1 MIKKYCLNFLFLIS
15 VLFVS
20 CNMQN
25 VSDSGAS
32 LKVALPGKSEKAA
45 VKYTADDIKQYEVVI
60 TNEYGKSFV
69 KTGVPGET
77 VSFEHVLTGKYDID
91 VFALDESGYTGARGS
106 VSASVKENET
116 CNVAI
121 TASLLYRSDFFI
133 SGADGVWLSNHSD
146 YFINSTFKNYR
157 NDVDFSVTTENS
169 TSEAPAIELIPVTS
183 VRLTN
188 GNIPYIYVNAL
199 DTKNSPIFG
208 SEQVTS
214 SVSFEAKSSV
224 PSTVNFYFQ
233 DIDHE
238 PIGVVLQAELETD
251 FKEFKMYMP
260 AKNFYTDDQS
270 YSWNGTLRA
279 VVTSGNGT
287 VTIKNVAID
296 TNAQRG
302 ENTPTPIYTCYP
314 PDTKGVK
321 LSSDYSN
328 NSHIFEFTDTNTYGG
343 LAWSQAKPNE
353 TADPS
358 ENVTYS
364 IYLTSTE
371 ENVNITFYRY
381 TLGGGI
387 QQISKEQQIVQTDV
401 PAQIT
406 ITVPQVETVTERE
419 VCAIL
424 FKVDKPTTI
433 TIERYIL

>member
-91 VFALDESGYTGARGS
+91 VFALDVSGYTGARGS

-169 TSEAPAIELIPVTS
+169 TSEAEAPAIELIPVTS

-199 DTKNSPIFG
+199 DTKNSPIIG
-208 SEQVTS
+208 IEQVT

-238 PIGVVLQAELETD
+238 PIGVVLQAELTN
-251 FKEFKMYMP
+251 EFKKYEMFIPPRMSLG
-260 AKNFYTDDQS
+260 QS
-270 YSWNGTLRA
+270 FWSGTLRA
-279 VVTSGNGT
+279 GVTSGNGT
-287 VTIKNVAID
+287 VTIKNPFV
-296 TNAQRG
+296 TNNASG
-302 ENTPTPIYTCYP
+302 NTAAYTCYP

-321 LSSDYSN
+321 TYLTKDYY
-328 NSHIFEFTDTNTYGG
+328 HTFEFTDTSAYGG
-343 LAWSQAKPNE
+343 LVGHVFYNSTNQEVNNSYE
-353 TADPS
+353 L
-358 ENVTYS
+358 NVKS
-364 IYLTSTE
+364 SE
-371 ENVNITFYRY
+371 ENVIITFYLY

-387 QQISKEQQIVQTDV
+387 QELGSGQIVEGDNSEYCTFIFEPDPL
-401 PAQIT
+401 PA
-406 ITVPQVETVTERE
+406 VTASDYEFTA
-419 VCAIL
+419 VL
-424 FKVDKPTTI
+424 FKVNKPTII
-433 TIERYIL
+433 TIQ

>member
-91 VFALDESGYTGARGS
+91 VFALDVSGYTGARGS

-169 TSEAPAIELIPVTS
+169 TSEAEAPAIELIPVTS

-214 SVSFEAKSSV
+214 VSFEAKSSV

-238 PIGVVLQAELETD
+238 PIGVVLQAELTN
-251 FKEFKMYMP
+251 EFKKYEMLIPPRM
-260 AKNFYTDDQS
+260 S
-270 YSWNGTLRA
+270 LERSLWSGTLRA
-279 VVTSGNGT
+279 GVTSGNGT
-287 VTIKNVAID
+287 VTIKNPFV
-296 TNAQRG
+296 TNNASG
-302 ENTPTPIYTCYP
+302 NTAAYTCYP

-321 LSSDYSN
+321 TYLTKDYY
-328 NSHIFEFTDTNTYGG
+328 HTFEFTDTSAYGG
-343 LAWSQAKPNE
+343 LVGHVFYNSTNQEVNNNYE
-353 TADPS
+353 L
-358 ENVTYS
+358 NVKS
-364 IYLTSTE
+364 SE
-371 ENVNITFYRY
+371 ENVIITFYLY

-387 QQISKEQQIVQTDV
+387 QELDSGQIVEGDNSEYCTFIFEPDPL
-401 PAQIT
+401 PA
-406 ITVPQVETVTERE
+406 VTASDYEFTA
-419 VCAIL
+419 VL
-424 FKVDKPTTI
+424 FKVNKPTII
-433 TIERYIL
+433 TIQ

>member
-1 MIKKYCLNFLFLIS
+1 MIKKSLFS
-15 VLFVS
+15 VLFAFSILFAS
-20 CNMQN
+20 CNMQD
-25 VSDSGAS
+25 VSDTGSS

-91 VFALDESGYTGARGS
+91 VFALDVSGYTGARGS

-157 NDVDFSVTTENS
+157 NDVDFSVTTENP
-169 TSEAPAIELIPVTS
+169 TSEAEAPAIALIPVTS

-214 SVSFEAKSSV
+214 VSFEAKSSV

-238 PIGVVLQAELETD
+238 PIGVVLQAELTN
-251 FKEFKMYMP
+251 EFKKYEMFIP
-260 AKNFYTDDQS
+260 ARMS
-270 YSWNGTLRA
+270 LERSLWSGTLRA
-279 VVTSGNGT
+279 GVTSGNGT
-287 VTIKNVAID
+287 VTIKNPFV
-296 TNAQRG
+296 TNNASG
-302 ENTPTPIYTCYP
+302 NTAAYTCYP

-321 LSSDYSN
+321 TYLTEDRGSYY
-328 NSHIFEFTDTNTYGG
+328 HTFEFTDTSAYGG
-343 LAWSQAKPNE
+343 LVGHVFYNITNQEVNNSYVL
-353 TADPS
+353 
-358 ENVTYS
+358 NVKS
-364 IYLTSTE
+364 SE
-371 ENVNITFYRY
+371 ENVIITFYLY

-387 QQISKEQQIVQTDV
+387 QELGSRQIVEGDNSEFSTFTFEPDPI
-401 PAQIT
+401 PA
-406 ITVPQVETVTERE
+406 VTASDYEFTA
-419 VCAIL
+419 VL
-424 FKVDKPTTI
+424 FKVNKPTII
-433 TIERYIL
+433 TID

>member
-1 MIKKYCLNFLFLIS
+1 MIKKSLFS
-15 VLFVS
+15 VLFAFSILFAS
-20 CNMQN
+20 CNMQD
-25 VSDSGAS
+25 VSDTGSS

-91 VFALDESGYTGARGS
+91 VFALDVSGYTGARGS

-169 TSEAPAIELIPVTS
+169 TSEAEAPAIELIPVTS

-214 SVSFEAKSSV
+214 VSFEAKSSV

-238 PIGVVLQAELETD
+238 PIGVVLQAELTN
-251 FKEFKMYMP
+251 EFKKYEMFIP
-260 AKNFYTDDQS
+260 ARMS
-270 YSWNGTLRA
+270 LERSLWSGTLRA
-279 VVTSGNGT
+279 GVTSGNGT
-287 VTIKNVAID
+287 VTIKNPFV
-296 TNAQRG
+296 TNKASG
-302 ENTPTPIYTCYP
+302 NTAAYTCYP

-321 LSSDYSN
+321 TYLTEDRGSYY
-328 NSHIFEFTDTNTYGG
+328 HTFEFTDTSAYGG
-343 LAWSQAKPNE
+343 LVGHVFYNSTNQEVNN
-353 TADPS
+353 S
-358 ENVTYS
+358 YVLNVKS
-364 IYLTSTE
+364 SE
-371 ENVNITFYRY
+371 ENVIITFYLY

-387 QQISKEQQIVQTDV
+387 QELGSGQIVEGDNSEYCTFTFTPGPL
-401 PAQIT
+401 PA
-406 ITVPQVETVTERE
+406 VTASDYEFTA
-419 VCAIL
+419 VL
-424 FKVDKPTTI
+424 FKVNKPTII
-433 TIERYIL
+433 TID

>member
-1 MIKKYCLNFLFLIS
+1 MIKKSLFS
-15 VLFVS
+15 VLFAFSILFAS
-20 CNMQN
+20 CNMQD
-25 VSDSGAS
+25 VSDTGSS

-60 TNEYGKSFV
+60 TNEYNKSFV
-69 KTGVPGET
+69 KTGRPGET
-77 VSFEHVLTGKYDID
+77 ISFDHVLTGNYDID

-169 TSEAPAIELIPVTS
+169 TSEAEAPAIELIPVTS

-199 DTKNSPIFG
+199 DTKNSPIIG
-208 SEQVTS
+208 SKQVT
-214 SVSFEAKSSV
+214 VSFEAKSSV

-238 PIGVVLQAELETD
+238 PIGVVLQAELTN
-251 FKEFKMYMP
+251 EFKKYEMLIPPRMSLG
-260 AKNFYTDDQS
+260 QS
-270 YSWNGTLRA
+270 SWSGTLRA
-279 VVTSGNGT
+279 GVTSGNGT
-287 VTIKNVAID
+287 VTIKNPFVV
-296 TNAQRG
+296 TNDASG
-302 ENTPTPIYTCYP
+302 NPAAYTCYP

-321 LSSDYSN
+321 TYLTEDRGSYY
-328 NSHIFEFTDTNTYGG
+328 HTFEFTDTSAYGG
-343 LAWSQAKPNE
+343 LVGHVFSNSTNQEVNN
-353 TADPS
+353 S
-358 ENVTYS
+358 YVLNVKS
-364 IYLTSTE
+364 SE
-371 ENVNITFYRY
+371 ENVIITFYLY

-387 QQISKEQQIVQTDV
+387 QELGSGQIVEGDNSEFCTFPFEPDPL
-401 PAQIT
+401 PA
-406 ITVPQVETVTERE
+406 VTASDYEFTA
-419 VCAIL
+419 VL
-424 FKVDKPTTI
+424 FKVNKPTII
-433 TIERYIL
+433 TID

>member
-1 MIKKYCLNFLFLIS
+1 MIKKSLFS
-15 VLFVS
+15 VLFAFSILFAS
-20 CNMQN
+20 CNMQD
-25 VSDSGAS
+25 VSDTGTS
-32 LKVALPGKSEKAA
+32 LKIALPRNAEKVAT
-45 VKYTADDIKQYEVVI
+45 KYEASDIVQYEVVI

-91 VFALDESGYTGARGS
+91 VFALDVSGYTGARGS

-169 TSEAPAIELIPVTS
+169 TSVAFAKELIPVTS

-208 SEQVTS
+208 YEQVT

-238 PIGVVLQAELETD
+238 PIGVVLQAELTN
-251 FKEFKMYMP
+251 EFKKYEMFIP
-260 AKNFYTDDQS
+260 ARMISGQS
-270 YSWNGTLRA
+270 SWSGTLRA
-279 VVTSGNGT
+279 GVTSGNGT
-287 VTIKNVAID
+287 VTIKNPFV
-296 TNAQRG
+296 TNYASG
-302 ENTPTPIYTCYP
+302 NTAAYTCYP

-321 LSSDYSN
+321 TYLTEDSGSYY
-328 NSHIFEFTDTNTYGG
+328 HTFEFTDTSAYGG
-343 LAWSQAKPNE
+343 LVGHVFYNSTDQDVNNNYE
-353 TADPS
+353 L
-358 ENVTYS
+358 NVKS
-364 IYLTSTE
+364 SE
-371 ENVNITFYRY
+371 ENVIITFYLY

-387 QQISKEQQIVQTDV
+387 QELGFGKIVVDDNSEYCTFKFEPDPL
-401 PAQIT
+401 PA
-406 ITVPQVETVTERE
+406 VTASDYEFTA
-419 VCAIL
+419 VL
-424 FKVDKPTTI
+424 FKVNKPTII
-433 TIERYIL
+433 TIN

>member
-91 VFALDESGYTGARGS
+91 VFALDVSGYTGARGS

-169 TSEAPAIELIPVTS
+169 TSEAEAPAIELIPVTS

-199 DTKNSPIFG
+199 DTKNSPIIG
-208 SEQVTS
+208 IEQVT

-238 PIGVVLQAELETD
+238 PIGVVLQAELTN
-251 FKEFKMYMP
+251 EFKKYEMLIP
-260 AKNFYTDDQS
+260 PRTS
-270 YSWNGTLRA
+270 LERSLWSGTLRA
-279 VVTSGNGT
+279 GVTSGNGT
-287 VTIKNVAID
+287 VTIKNPFV
-296 TNAQRG
+296 TNNASG
-302 ENTPTPIYTCYP
+302 NTAAYTCYP

-321 LSSDYSN
+321 TYLTEGSYY
-328 NSHIFEFTDTNTYGG
+328 HTFEFTDTSAYGG
-343 LAWSQAKPNE
+343 LVGHVFYNSTNQEVNNNYE
-353 TADPS
+353 L
-358 ENVTYS
+358 NVKS
-364 IYLTSTE
+364 SE
-371 ENVNITFYRY
+371 ENVIITFYLY

-387 QQISKEQQIVQTDV
+387 QELGSGQIVEGDEFCTFTFEPDPP
-401 PAQIT
+401 PA
-406 ITVPQVETVTERE
+406 VTASDYEFTA
-419 VCAIL
+419 VL
-424 FKVDKPTTI
+424 FKVNKPTII
-433 TIERYIL
+433 TIQ

>member
-91 VFALDESGYTGARGS
+91 VFALDVSGYTGARGS

-169 TSEAPAIELIPVTS
+169 TSEAEAPAIELIPVTS

-199 DTKNSPIFG
+199 DTKNSPISG
-208 SEQVTS
+208 YDRVT

-238 PIGVVLQAELETD
+238 PIGVVLQAELTN
-251 FKEFKMYMP
+251 EFKKYEMLIP
-260 AKNFYTDDQS
+260 PRTS
-270 YSWNGTLRA
+270 LERSLWSGTLRA
-279 VVTSGNGT
+279 GVTSGNGT
-287 VTIKNVAID
+287 VTIKNPFV
-296 TNAQRG
+296 TNNASG
-302 ENTPTPIYTCYP
+302 NTAAYTCYP

-321 LSSDYSN
+321 TYLTKDYY
-328 NSHIFEFTDTNTYGG
+328 HTFEFTDTSAYGG
-343 LAWSQAKPNE
+343 LVGHVFYNSTNQEVNNNYE
-353 TADPS
+353 L
-358 ENVTYS
+358 NVKS
-364 IYLTSTE
+364 SE
-371 ENVNITFYRY
+371 ENVIITFYLY

-387 QQISKEQQIVQTDV
+387 QELGSGQIVEGDNSEYCTFIFEPDPL
-401 PAQIT
+401 PA
-406 ITVPQVETVTERE
+406 VTASDYEFTA
-419 VCAIL
+419 VL
-424 FKVDKPTTI
+424 FKVNKPTII
-433 TIERYIL
+433 TIQ

>member
-1 MIKKYCLNFLFLIS
+1 MIKKSLFS
-15 VLFVS
+15 VLFAFSILFAS
-20 CNMQN
+20 CNMQD
-25 VSDSGAS
+25 VSDTGSS

-91 VFALDESGYTGARGS
+91 VFALDVSGYTGARGS

-157 NDVDFSVTTENS
+157 NDVDFSVTTENP
-169 TSEAPAIELIPVTS
+169 TSEAEAPAIELIPVTS

-214 SVSFEAKSSV
+214 VSFEAKSSV

-238 PIGVVLQAELETD
+238 PIGVVLQAELTN
-251 FKEFKMYMP
+251 EFKKYEMFIP
-260 AKNFYTDDQS
+260 ARMS
-270 YSWNGTLRA
+270 LERSLWSGTLRA
-279 VVTSGNGT
+279 GVTSGNGT
-287 VTIKNVAID
+287 VTIKNPFV
-296 TNAQRG
+296 TNKASG
-302 ENTPTPIYTCYP
+302 NTAAYTCYP

-321 LSSDYSN
+321 TYLTEDRGSYY
-328 NSHIFEFTDTNTYGG
+328 HTFEFTDTSAYGG
-343 LAWSQAKPNE
+343 LVGHVFYNSTYQDVNNNYE
-353 TADPS
+353 L
-358 ENVTYS
+358 NVKS
-364 IYLTSTE
+364 SE
-371 ENVNITFYRY
+371 ENVIITFYLY

-387 QQISKEQQIVQTDV
+387 QELGSGQIVEGDNSEYCTFPFTPDPL
-401 PAQIT
+401 PA
-406 ITVPQVETVTERE
+406 VTASDYEFTA
-419 VCAIL
+419 VL
-424 FKVDKPTTI
+424 FKVNKPTII
-433 TIERYIL
+433 TIN

>member
-1 MIKKYCLNFLFLIS
+1 MIKKSLFS
-15 VLFVS
+15 VLFAFSILFAS
-20 CNMQN
+20 CNMQD
-25 VSDSGAS
+25 VSDTGSS

-91 VFALDESGYTGARGS
+91 VFALDVSGYTGARGS

-157 NDVDFSVTTENS
+157 NDVDFSVTTENP
-169 TSEAPAIELIPVTS
+169 TSEAEAPAIALIPVTS

-199 DTKNSPIFG
+199 DTKNSRIFG
-208 SEQVTS
+208 SEQVT

-238 PIGVVLQAELETD
+238 PIGVVLQAELTN
-251 FKEFKMYMP
+251 EFKKYEMLIPTRMSLR
-260 AKNFYTDDQS
+260 QS
-270 YSWNGTLRA
+270 SWSGTLRA
-279 VVTSGNGT
+279 GVTSGNGT
-287 VTIKNVAID
+287 VTIKNPFV
-296 TNAQRG
+296 TNNASG
-302 ENTPTPIYTCYP
+302 NPAAYTCYP

-321 LSSDYSN
+321 TYLTEDRGNYY
-328 NSHIFEFTDTNTYGG
+328 HTFEFTDTSAYGG
-343 LAWSQAKPNE
+343 LVGHVFYN
-353 TADPS
+353 
-358 ENVTYS
+358 
-364 IYLTSTE
+364 STNQDVNNSYVLKVKSSE
-371 ENVNITFYRY
+371 ENVIITFYLY

-387 QQISKEQQIVQTDV
+387 QELGSSQIVEGDNSEYCTFTFEPDPI
-401 PAQIT
+401 PA
-406 ITVPQVETVTERE
+406 VTASDYEFTA
-419 VCAIL
+419 VL
-424 FKVDKPTTI
+424 FKVNKPTII
-433 TIERYIL
+433 TID

>member
-91 VFALDESGYTGARGS
+91 VFALDVSGYTGARGS

-116 CNVAI
+116 CNVVI

-169 TSEAPAIELIPVTS
+169 TSEAEAPAIELIPVTS

-199 DTKNSPIFG
+199 DTKNSPIIG
-208 SEQVTS
+208 IEQVT

-238 PIGVVLQAELETD
+238 PIGVVLQAELTN
-251 FKEFKMYMP
+251 EFKKYEMLIP
-260 AKNFYTDDQS
+260 PRIGLERS
-270 YSWNGTLRA
+270 LWSGTLRA
-279 VVTSGNGT
+279 GVTSGNGT
-287 VTIKNVAID
+287 VTIKNPFV
-296 TNAQRG
+296 TNNASG
-302 ENTPTPIYTCYP
+302 NPAAYTCYP

-321 LSSDYSN
+321 TYLTEGSYA
-328 NSHIFEFTDTNTYGG
+328 HTFEFTDTSAYGG
-343 LAWSQAKPNE
+343 LVGHVFYITDQDVNNSYRLDVK
-353 TADPS
+353 S
-358 ENVTYS
+358 S
-364 IYLTSTE
+364 E
-371 ENVNITFYRY
+371 ENVIITFYLY

-387 QQISKEQQIVQTDV
+387 QELGSGQIVEGDEFCTFTFEPDPP
-401 PAQIT
+401 PA
-406 ITVPQVETVTERE
+406 VTASDYEFTA
-419 VCAIL
+419 VL
-424 FKVDKPTTI
+424 FKVNKPTII
-433 TIERYIL
+433 TIQ

>member
-25 VSDSGAS
+25 VSDSGSS

-91 VFALDESGYTGARGS
+91 VFALDVSGYTGAKGS
-106 VSASVKENET
+106 VSATVKENET

-121 TASLLYRSDFFI
+121 SASLLYKSDFFI
-133 SGADGVWLSNHSD
+133 SGEDGAWLSNYSD
-146 YFINSTFKNYR
+146 YFYNSRFKNYK
-157 NDVDFSVTTENS
+157 NDVDFSVSEGTLS
-169 TSEAPAIELIPVTS
+169 TGGTISETS
-183 VRLTN
+183 VTLKN

-208 SEQVTS
+208 SEQVT

-238 PIGVVLQAELETD
+238 PIGVVLQAELTN
-251 FKEFKMYMP
+251 EFKKYEMLIPPRMSLGRS
-260 AKNFYTDDQS
+260 FWS
-270 YSWNGTLRA
+270 GTLRA
-279 VVTSGNGT
+279 GVTSGNGT
-287 VTIKNVAID
+287 VTIKNPFV
-296 TNAQRG
+296 TNNASG
-302 ENTPTPIYTCYP
+302 NTAAYTCYP

-321 LSSDYSN
+321 TYLTEDRGSYY
-328 NSHIFEFTDTNTYGG
+328 HTFEFTDTSAYGG
-343 LAWSQAKPNE
+343 LVGHVFYNSTYQGFNN
-353 TADPS
+353 S
-358 ENVTYS
+358 YVLNVKS
-364 IYLTSTE
+364 SE
-371 ENVNITFYRY
+371 ENVIITFYLY

-387 QQISKEQQIVQTDV
+387 QELGSGQIVEGDNSEYCTFIFEPD
-401 PAQIT
+401 P
-406 ITVPQVETVTERE
+406 PVTASDYEFTA
-419 VCAIL
+419 VL
-424 FKVDKPTTI
+424 FKVNKPTII
-433 TIERYIL
+433 TIQ

>member
-1 MIKKYCLNFLFLIS
+1 
-15 VLFVS
+15 
-20 CNMQN
+20 MQD
-25 VSDSGAS
+25 VSDTGSS

-91 VFALDESGYTGARGS
+91 VFALDVSGYTGARGS

-157 NDVDFSVTTENS
+157 NDVDFSVTTENP
-169 TSEAPAIELIPVTS
+169 TSEAEAPAIALIPVTS

-214 SVSFEAKSSV
+214 VSFEAKSSV

-238 PIGVVLQAELETD
+238 PIGVVLQAELTN
-251 FKEFKMYMP
+251 EFKKYEMFIP
-260 AKNFYTDDQS
+260 ARMS
-270 YSWNGTLRA
+270 LERSLWSGTLRA
-279 VVTSGNGT
+279 GVTSGNGT
-287 VTIKNVAID
+287 VTIKNPFV
-296 TNAQRG
+296 TNNASG
-302 ENTPTPIYTCYP
+302 NTAAYTCYP

-321 LSSDYSN
+321 TYLTEDRGSYY
-328 NSHIFEFTDTNTYGG
+328 HTFEFTDTSAYGG
-343 LAWSQAKPNE
+343 LVGHVFYNSTNQEVNN
-353 TADPS
+353 S
-358 ENVTYS
+358 YVLNVKS
-364 IYLTSTE
+364 SE
-371 ENVNITFYRY
+371 ENVIITFYLY

-387 QQISKEQQIVQTDV
+387 QELGSRQIVEGDNSEFSTFTFEPDPL
-401 PAQIT
+401 PA
-406 ITVPQVETVTERE
+406 VTASDYEFTA
-419 VCAIL
+419 VL
-424 FKVDKPTTI
+424 FKVNKPTII
-433 TIERYIL
+433 TIQ

>member
-1 MIKKYCLNFLFLIS
+1 MIKKSLFS
-15 VLFVS
+15 VLFAFSILFAS
-20 CNMQN
+20 CNMQD
-25 VSDSGAS
+25 VSDTGSS

-91 VFALDESGYTGARGS
+91 VFALDVSGYTGARGS

-157 NDVDFSVTTENS
+157 NDVDFSVTTENP
-169 TSEAPAIELIPVTS
+169 TSEAEAPAIELIPVTS

-214 SVSFEAKSSV
+214 VSFEAKSSV

-238 PIGVVLQAELETD
+238 PIGVVLQAELTN
-251 FKEFKMYMP
+251 EFKKYEMFIP
-260 AKNFYTDDQS
+260 ARMS
-270 YSWNGTLRA
+270 LERSLWSGTLRA
-279 VVTSGNGT
+279 GVTSGNGT
-287 VTIKNVAID
+287 VTIKNPFV
-296 TNAQRG
+296 TNNASG
-302 ENTPTPIYTCYP
+302 NTAAYTCYP

-321 LSSDYSN
+321 TYLTEDRGSYY
-328 NSHIFEFTDTNTYGG
+328 HTFEFTDTSAYGG
-343 LAWSQAKPNE
+343 LVGHVFYNSTNQEVNN
-353 TADPS
+353 S
-358 ENVTYS
+358 YVLNVKS
-364 IYLTSTE
+364 SE
-371 ENVNITFYRY
+371 ENVIITFYLY

-387 QQISKEQQIVQTDV
+387 QELGSRQIVEGDNSEFSTFTFEPDPI
-401 PAQIT
+401 PA
-406 ITVPQVETVTERE
+406 VTASDYEFTA
-419 VCAIL
+419 VL
-424 FKVDKPTTI
+424 FKVNKPTII
-433 TIERYIL
+433 TID

>member
-1 MIKKYCLNFLFLIS
+1 MIKKCCLNFLFLIS
-15 VLFVS
+15 VLFTA

-91 VFALDESGYTGARGS
+91 VFALDVSGYTGARGS

-146 YFINSTFKNYR
+146 YFINSSFKNYR
-157 NDVDFSVTTENS
+157 NDVDFSVTTEKL
-169 TSEAPAIELIPVTS
+169 TEDVAAEELISVTS

-199 DTKNSPIFG
+199 DTKNTAIYS
-208 SEQVTS
+208 SDQVT

-224 PSTVNFYFQ
+224 PATVNFYFQ
-233 DIDHE
+233 DIEHE
-238 PIGVVLQAELETD
+238 PIGVVLQAELTN
-251 FKEFKMYMP
+251 EFTKYEMLIP
-260 AKNFYTDDQS
+260 ARAFLGNTTWS
-270 YSWNGTLRA
+270 GTLRA

-287 VTIKNVAID
+287 VTIKNPLVS
-296 TNAQRG
+296 QG
-302 ENTPTPIYTCYP
+302 SGSNTAVYTCYP

-321 LSSDYSN
+321 TYLTESLY
-328 NSHIFEFTDTNTYGG
+328 HTFEFTDTSAYGG
-343 LAWSQAKPNE
+343 LVGHDFSNSYE
-353 TADPS
+353 L
-358 ENVTYS
+358 NVKS
-364 IYLTSTE
+364 SE
-371 ENVNITFYRY
+371 ENVFITFYLY

-387 QQISKEQQIVQTDV
+387 QELDSGQIVIPDNGEYCNFKFENVTL
-401 PAQIT
+401 PART
-406 ITVPQVETVTERE
+406 RSDYEFTAV
-419 VCAIL
+419 L
-424 FKVDKPTTI
+424 FKVNKPTII
-433 TIERYIL
+433 TVSN

>member
-1 MIKKYCLNFLFLIS
+1 MIKKSLFS
-15 VLFVS
+15 VLFAFSILFAS
-20 CNMQN
+20 CNMQD
-25 VSDSGAS
+25 VSDTGSS

-91 VFALDESGYTGARGS
+91 VFALDVSGYTGARGS

-169 TSEAPAIELIPVTS
+169 TSEAEAPAIELIPVTS

-199 DTKNSPIFG
+199 DTKNSPIIG
-208 SEQVTS
+208 IEQVT

-238 PIGVVLQAELETD
+238 PIGVVLQAELTN
-251 FKEFKMYMP
+251 EFKKYEMFIP
-260 AKNFYTDDQS
+260 ARIGLEQS
-270 YSWNGTLRA
+270 FWSGTLRA
-279 VVTSGNGT
+279 GVTSGNGT
-287 VTIKNVAID
+287 VTIKNPFV
-296 TNAQRG
+296 TNDASG
-302 ENTPTPIYTCYP
+302 NPAAYTCYP

-321 LSSDYSN
+321 TYLTEDRGSSY
-328 NSHIFEFTDTNTYGG
+328 HTFEFTDTSAYGG
-343 LAWSQAKPNE
+343 LVGHVFYNSSTQEVNNRYVL
-353 TADPS
+353 
-358 ENVTYS
+358 NVKS
-364 IYLTSTE
+364 SE
-371 ENVNITFYRY
+371 ENVIITFYLY

-387 QQISKEQQIVQTDV
+387 QELGSGQIVEGVNSEFCTFTFTPDSL
-401 PAQIT
+401 PAASDYEFT
-406 ITVPQVETVTERE
+406 AV
-419 VCAIL
+419 L
-424 FKVDKPTTI
+424 FKVNKPTII
-433 TIERYIL
+433 TID

>member
-1 MIKKYCLNFLFLIS
+1 MIKKSLFS
-15 VLFVS
+15 VLFAFSILFAS
-20 CNMQN
+20 CNMQD
-25 VSDSGAS
+25 VSDTGSS

-91 VFALDESGYTGARGS
+91 VFALDVSGYTGARGS

-157 NDVDFSVTTENS
+157 NDVDFSVTTENP
-169 TSEAPAIELIPVTS
+169 TSEAEAPAIALIPVTS

-214 SVSFEAKSSV
+214 VSFEAKSSV

-238 PIGVVLQAELETD
+238 PIGVVLQAELTN
-251 FKEFKMYMP
+251 EFKKYEMFIP
-260 AKNFYTDDQS
+260 ARMS
-270 YSWNGTLRA
+270 LERSLWSGTLRA
-279 VVTSGNGT
+279 GVTSGNGT
-287 VTIKNVAID
+287 VTIKNPFV
-296 TNAQRG
+296 TNNASG
-302 ENTPTPIYTCYP
+302 NTAAYTCYP

-321 LSSDYSN
+321 TYLTEDRGSYY
-328 NSHIFEFTDTNTYGG
+328 HTFEFTDTSAYGG
-343 LAWSQAKPNE
+343 LVGHVFYNSTNQEVNN
-353 TADPS
+353 S
-358 ENVTYS
+358 YVLNVKS
-364 IYLTSTE
+364 SE
-371 ENVNITFYRY
+371 ENVIITFYLY

-387 QQISKEQQIVQTDV
+387 QELGSRQIVEGDNSEFSTFTFEPDPI
-401 PAQIT
+401 PA
-406 ITVPQVETVTERE
+406 VTASDYEFTA
-419 VCAIL
+419 VL
-424 FKVDKPTTI
+424 FKVNKPTII
-433 TIERYIL
+433 TIQ

>member
-1 MIKKYCLNFLFLIS
+1 MIKKSLFS
-15 VLFVS
+15 VLFAFSILFAS
-20 CNMQN
+20 CNMQD
-25 VSDSGAS
+25 VSDTGSS

-91 VFALDESGYTGARGS
+91 VFALDVSGYTGARGS

-157 NDVDFSVTTENS
+157 NDVDFSVTTENP
-169 TSEAPAIELIPVTS
+169 TSEAEAPAIALIPVTS

-214 SVSFEAKSSV
+214 VSFEAKSSV

-238 PIGVVLQAELETD
+238 PIGVVLQAELTN
-251 FKEFKMYMP
+251 EFKKYEMFIP
-260 AKNFYTDDQS
+260 ARMS
-270 YSWNGTLRA
+270 LERSLWSGTLRA
-279 VVTSGNGT
+279 GVTSGNGT
-287 VTIKNVAID
+287 VTIKNPFV
-296 TNAQRG
+296 TNNASG
-302 ENTPTPIYTCYP
+302 NTAAYTCYP

-321 LSSDYSN
+321 TYLTEDRGSYY
-328 NSHIFEFTDTNTYGG
+328 HTFEFTDTSAYGG
-343 LAWSQAKPNE
+343 LVGHVFYNSTNQEVNN
-353 TADPS
+353 S
-358 ENVTYS
+358 YVLNVKS
-364 IYLTSTE
+364 SE
-371 ENVNITFYRY
+371 ENVIITFYLY
-381 TLGGGI
+381 TLGRGI
-387 QQISKEQQIVQTDV
+387 QELGSRQIVEGDNSEFSTFTFEPDPI
-401 PAQIT
+401 PA
-406 ITVPQVETVTERE
+406 VTASDYEFTA
-419 VCAIL
+419 VL
-424 FKVDKPTTI
+424 FKVNKPTII
-433 TIERYIL
+433 TID

>member
-91 VFALDESGYTGARGS
+91 VFALDVSGYTGARGS

-116 CNVAI
+116 CNVVI

-169 TSEAPAIELIPVTS
+169 TSEAEAPAIELIPVTS

-214 SVSFEAKSSV
+214 VSFEAKSSV

-238 PIGVVLQAELETD
+238 PIGVVLQAELTN
-251 FKEFKMYMP
+251 EFKKYEMFIP
-260 AKNFYTDDQS
+260 ARMS
-270 YSWNGTLRA
+270 LERSLWSGTLRA
-279 VVTSGNGT
+279 GVTSGNGT
-287 VTIKNVAID
+287 VTIKNPFV
-296 TNAQRG
+296 TNNASG
-302 ENTPTPIYTCYP
+302 NPAAYTCYP

-321 LSSDYSN
+321 TYLTEDRGSYY
-328 NSHIFEFTDTNTYGG
+328 HTFEFTDTSAYGG
-343 LAWSQAKPNE
+343 LVGHVFYNSTYQGFNN
-353 TADPS
+353 S
-358 ENVTYS
+358 YVLNVKS
-364 IYLTSTE
+364 SE
-371 ENVNITFYRY
+371 ENVIITFYLY

-387 QQISKEQQIVQTDV
+387 QELGSRQIVEGDNSEYCTFPFEPDPP
-401 PAQIT
+401 PA
-406 ITVPQVETVTERE
+406 VTASDYEFTA
-419 VCAIL
+419 VL
-424 FKVDKPTTI
+424 FKVNKPTII
-433 TIERYIL
+433 TIQ

>member
-91 VFALDESGYTGARGS
+91 VFALDVSGYTGARGS

-169 TSEAPAIELIPVTS
+169 TSEAEAPAIELIPVTS

-199 DTKNSPIFG
+199 DTKNSPIIG
-208 SEQVTS
+208 IEQVT

-238 PIGVVLQAELETD
+238 PIGVVLQAELTN
-251 FKEFKMYMP
+251 EFKKYEMLIP
-260 AKNFYTDDQS
+260 PRTS
-270 YSWNGTLRA
+270 LERSLWSGTLRA
-279 VVTSGNGT
+279 GVTSGNGT
-287 VTIKNVAID
+287 VTIKNPFV
-296 TNAQRG
+296 TNNASG
-302 ENTPTPIYTCYP
+302 NTAAYTCYP

-321 LSSDYSN
+321 TYLTKDYY
-328 NSHIFEFTDTNTYGG
+328 HTFEFTDTSAYGG
-343 LAWSQAKPNE
+343 LVGHVFYNSTNQEVNNSYE
-353 TADPS
+353 L
-358 ENVTYS
+358 NVKS
-364 IYLTSTE
+364 SE
-371 ENVNITFYRY
+371 ENVIITFYLY

-387 QQISKEQQIVQTDV
+387 QELGSGQIVEGDNSEYCTFIFEPDPL
-401 PAQIT
+401 PA
-406 ITVPQVETVTERE
+406 VTASDYEFTA
-419 VCAIL
+419 VL
-424 FKVDKPTTI
+424 FKVNKPTII
-433 TIERYIL
+433 TIQ

>member
-1 MIKKYCLNFLFLIS
+1 MIKKSLFS
-15 VLFVS
+15 VLFAFSILFAS
-20 CNMQN
+20 CNMQD
-25 VSDSGAS
+25 VSDTGTS
-32 LKVALPGKSEKAA
+32 LKIALPRNAEKVAT
-45 VKYTADDIKQYEVVI
+45 KYEASDIVQYEVVI

-91 VFALDESGYTGARGS
+91 VFALDVSGYTGARGS

-169 TSEAPAIELIPVTS
+169 TSEAEAPAIELIPVTS

-214 SVSFEAKSSV
+214 VSFEAKSSV

-238 PIGVVLQAELETD
+238 PIGVVLQAELTN
-251 FKEFKMYMP
+251 EFKKYEMFIP
-260 AKNFYTDDQS
+260 ARIS
-270 YSWNGTLRA
+270 LERSLWSGTLRA
-279 VVTSGNGT
+279 GVTSGNGT
-287 VTIKNVAID
+287 VTIKNPFV
-296 TNAQRG
+296 TNNASG
-302 ENTPTPIYTCYP
+302 NPAAYTCYP

-321 LSSDYSN
+321 TYLTEDRGSYY
-328 NSHIFEFTDTNTYGG
+328 HTFEFTDTSAYGG
-343 LAWSQAKPNE
+343 LVGHEVNNSY
-353 TADPS
+353 D
-358 ENVTYS
+358 
-364 IYLTSTE
+364 LTVKSSE
-371 ENVNITFYRY
+371 ENVIITFYLY

-387 QQISKEQQIVQTDV
+387 QELGSSQIVEGDKFCTFTFEPDPL
-401 PAQIT
+401 PA
-406 ITVPQVETVTERE
+406 VTASDYEFTA
-419 VCAIL
+419 VL
-424 FKVDKPTTI
+424 FKVNKPTII
-433 TIERYIL
+433 TIQ

>member
-91 VFALDESGYTGARGS
+91 VFALDVSGYTGARGS

-169 TSEAPAIELIPVTS
+169 TSEAEAPAIELIPVTS

-199 DTKNSPIFG
+199 DTKNSPIIG
-208 SEQVTS
+208 IEQVT

-238 PIGVVLQAELETD
+238 PIGVVLQAELTN
-251 FKEFKMYMP
+251 EFKKYEMLIP
-260 AKNFYTDDQS
+260 PRTS
-270 YSWNGTLRA
+270 LERSLWSGTLRA
-279 VVTSGNGT
+279 GVTSGNGT
-287 VTIKNVAID
+287 VTIKNPFV
-296 TNAQRG
+296 TNNASG
-302 ENTPTPIYTCYP
+302 NTAAYTCYP

-321 LSSDYSN
+321 TYLTKDYY
-328 NSHIFEFTDTNTYGG
+328 HTFEFTDTSAYGG
-343 LAWSQAKPNE
+343 LVGHVFYNSTNQEVNNNYE
-353 TADPS
+353 L
-358 ENVTYS
+358 NVKS
-364 IYLTSTE
+364 SE
-371 ENVNITFYRY
+371 ENVIITFYLY

-387 QQISKEQQIVQTDV
+387 QELGSGQIVEGDNSEYCTFIFKPDPL
-401 PAQIT
+401 PA
-406 ITVPQVETVTERE
+406 VTASDYEFTA
-419 VCAIL
+419 VL
-424 FKVDKPTTI
+424 FKVNKPTII
-433 TIERYIL
+433 TIQ

>member
-91 VFALDESGYTGARGS
+91 VFALDVSGYTGARGS

-169 TSEAPAIELIPVTS
+169 TSEAEAPAIELIPVTS

-199 DTKNSPIFG
+199 DTKNSTIFG
-208 SEQVTS
+208 SDQVT

-238 PIGVVLQAELETD
+238 PIGVVLQAELTN
-251 FKEFKMYMP
+251 EFKKYEMFIP
-260 AKNFYTDDQS
+260 ARMS
-270 YSWNGTLRA
+270 LESSLWSGTLRA
-279 VVTSGNGT
+279 GVTSGNGT
-287 VTIKNVAID
+287 VTIKNPFV
-296 TNAQRG
+296 TNNASG
-302 ENTPTPIYTCYP
+302 NTAAYTCYP

-321 LSSDYSN
+321 TYLTEDRGSYY
-328 NSHIFEFTDTNTYGG
+328 HTFEFTDTSAYGG
-343 LAWSQAKPNE
+343 LVGHVFYNSTNQDVNNIYE
-353 TADPS
+353 L
-358 ENVTYS
+358 NVKS
-364 IYLTSTE
+364 SE
-371 ENVNITFYRY
+371 ENVIITFYLY

-387 QQISKEQQIVQTDV
+387 QELGSGQIVEGDNSEFCTFTFEPDPL
-401 PAQIT
+401 PA
-406 ITVPQVETVTERE
+406 VTASDYEFTA
-419 VCAIL
+419 VL
-424 FKVDKPTTI
+424 FKVNKPTII
-433 TIERYIL
+433 TIN

>member
-1 MIKKYCLNFLFLIS
+1 
-15 VLFVS
+15 
-20 CNMQN
+20 MQD
-25 VSDSGAS
+25 VSDTGSS

-91 VFALDESGYTGARGS
+91 VFALDVSGYTGARGS

-157 NDVDFSVTTENS
+157 NDVDFSVTTENP
-169 TSEAPAIELIPVTS
+169 TSEAEAPAIALIPVTS

-214 SVSFEAKSSV
+214 VSFEAKSSV

-238 PIGVVLQAELETD
+238 PIGVVLQAELTN
-251 FKEFKMYMP
+251 EFKKYEMFIP
-260 AKNFYTDDQS
+260 ARMS
-270 YSWNGTLRA
+270 LERSLWSGTLRA
-279 VVTSGNGT
+279 GVTSGNGT
-287 VTIKNVAID
+287 VTIKNPFV
-296 TNAQRG
+296 TNNASG
-302 ENTPTPIYTCYP
+302 NTAAYTCYP

-321 LSSDYSN
+321 TYLTEDRGSYY
-328 NSHIFEFTDTNTYGG
+328 HTFEFTDTSAYGG
-343 LAWSQAKPNE
+343 LVGHVFYNSTNQEVNN
-353 TADPS
+353 S
-358 ENVTYS
+358 YVLNVKS
-364 IYLTSTE
+364 SE
-371 ENVNITFYRY
+371 ENVIITFYLY

-387 QQISKEQQIVQTDV
+387 QELGSRQIVEGDNSEFSTFTFEPDPI
-401 PAQIT
+401 PA
-406 ITVPQVETVTERE
+406 VTASDYEFTA
-419 VCAIL
+419 VL
-424 FKVDKPTTI
+424 FKVNKPTII
-433 TIERYIL
+433 TID

>member
-1 MIKKYCLNFLFLIS
+1 MIKKSLFS
-15 VLFVS
+15 VLFAFSILFAS
-20 CNMQN
+20 CNMQD
-25 VSDSGAS
+25 VSDTGTS
-32 LKVALPGKSEKAA
+32 LKIALPRNAEKVAT
-45 VKYTADDIKQYEVVI
+45 KYEASDIVQYEVVI

-91 VFALDESGYTGARGS
+91 VFALDVSGYTGARGS

-157 NDVDFSVTTENS
+157 NDVDFSVTTENP
-169 TSEAPAIELIPVTS
+169 TSEAEAPAIELIPVTS

-199 DTKNSPIFG
+199 DTKNSQISS

-238 PIGVVLQAELETD
+238 PIGVVLQAELTN
-251 FKEFKMYMP
+251 EFKKYEMLIP
-260 AKNFYTDDQS
+260 ARMNLGR
-270 YSWNGTLRA
+270 SWSGTLRA
-279 VVTSGNGT
+279 GVTSGNGT
-287 VTIKNVAID
+287 VTIKNPFVTNNASGNVA
-296 TNAQRG
+296 A
-302 ENTPTPIYTCYP
+302 YTCYP

-321 LSSDYSN
+321 TYLTDYY
-328 NSHIFEFTDTNTYGG
+328 HTFEFTDTSAYGG
-343 LAWSQAKPNE
+343 LVGHVFYNSTNQEVNNSYKL
-353 TADPS
+353 
-358 ENVTYS
+358 NVKS
-364 IYLTSTE
+364 SE
-371 ENVNITFYRY
+371 ENVIITFYLY

-387 QQISKEQQIVQTDV
+387 QELGSGQIVEGDNPGFCTFTFKPDPL
-401 PAQIT
+401 PA
-406 ITVPQVETVTERE
+406 VTASDYEFTA
-419 VCAIL
+419 VL
-424 FKVDKPTTI
+424 FKVNKPTII
-433 TIERYIL
+433 TIQ

>member
-91 VFALDESGYTGARGS
+91 VFALDVSGYTGARGS

-169 TSEAPAIELIPVTS
+169 TSEAEAPAIELIPVTS

-214 SVSFEAKSSV
+214 VSFEAKSSV

-238 PIGVVLQAELETD
+238 PIGVVLQAELTN
-251 FKEFKMYMP
+251 EFKKYEMFIP
-260 AKNFYTDDQS
+260 ARMS
-270 YSWNGTLRA
+270 LERSLWSGTLRA
-279 VVTSGNGT
+279 GVTSGNGT
-287 VTIKNVAID
+287 VTIKNPFV
-296 TNAQRG
+296 TNNASG
-302 ENTPTPIYTCYP
+302 NTAAYTCYP

-321 LSSDYSN
+321 TYLTEDIGSYY
-328 NSHIFEFTDTNTYGG
+328 HTFEFTDTSAYGG
-343 LAWSQAKPNE
+343 LVGHVFYNSTNQEVNNSYKL
-353 TADPS
+353 
-358 ENVTYS
+358 NVKS
-364 IYLTSTE
+364 SE
-371 ENVNITFYRY
+371 ENVIITFYLY

-387 QQISKEQQIVQTDV
+387 QELGSGQIVEGDNSEFCTFTFEPDPL
-401 PAQIT
+401 PA
-406 ITVPQVETVTERE
+406 VTASDYEFTA
-419 VCAIL
+419 VL
-424 FKVDKPTTI
+424 FKVNKPTII
-433 TIERYIL
+433 TID

>member
-1 MIKKYCLNFLFLIS
+1 MIKKSLFS
-15 VLFVS
+15 VLFAFSILFAS
-20 CNMQN
+20 CNMQD
-25 VSDSGAS
+25 VSDTGSS

-60 TNEYGKSFV
+60 TNEYNKSFV
-69 KTGVPGET
+69 KTGRPGET
-77 VSFEHVLTGKYDID
+77 ISFDHVLTGNYDID

-169 TSEAPAIELIPVTS
+169 TSEAEAPAIELIPVTS

-199 DTKNSPIFG
+199 DTKNSQISS

-238 PIGVVLQAELETD
+238 PIGVVLQAELTN
-251 FKEFKMYMP
+251 EFKKYEMLIP
-260 AKNFYTDDQS
+260 ARMNLGR
-270 YSWNGTLRA
+270 SWSGTLRA
-279 VVTSGNGT
+279 GVTSGNGT
-287 VTIKNVAID
+287 VTIKNPFV
-296 TNAQRG
+296 TNNASG
-302 ENTPTPIYTCYP
+302 NTAAYTCYP

-321 LSSDYSN
+321 TYLTEDRGTYY
-328 NSHIFEFTDTNTYGG
+328 HTFEFTDTSAYGG
-343 LAWSQAKPNE
+343 LVGHVFYNSTYQDVNNNYE
-353 TADPS
+353 L
-358 ENVTYS
+358 NVKS
-364 IYLTSTE
+364 SE
-371 ENVNITFYRY
+371 ENVIITFYLY

-387 QQISKEQQIVQTDV
+387 QELGSRQIVEGDNSEFSTFRFEPDPI
-401 PAQIT
+401 PA
-406 ITVPQVETVTERE
+406 VTASDYEFTA
-419 VCAIL
+419 VL
-424 FKVDKPTTI
+424 FKVNKPTII
-433 TIERYIL
+433 TIS

>member
-15 VLFVS
+15 VLFAS
-20 CNMQN
+20 CNMQD
-25 VSDSGAS
+25 VSDTGSS

-60 TNEYGKSFV
+60 TNEYNKSFV
-69 KTGVPGET
+69 KTGRPGET
-77 VSFEHVLTGKYDID
+77 ISFDHVLTGNYDID

-169 TSEAPAIELIPVTS
+169 TSEAEATELIPVTS

-199 DTKNSPIFG
+199 DTKNSPISG
-208 SEQVTS
+208 YDQVT
-214 SVSFEAKSSV
+214 VSFEAKSSV

-238 PIGVVLQAELETD
+238 PIGVVLQAELTN
-251 FKEFKMYMP
+251 EFKKYEMLIP
-260 AKNFYTDDQS
+260 PRIGLEQS
-270 YSWNGTLRA
+270 FWSGTLRA
-279 VVTSGNGT
+279 GVTSGNGT
-287 VTIKNVAID
+287 VTIKNPFV
-296 TNAQRG
+296 TNNASR
-302 ENTPTPIYTCYP
+302 NPAAYTCYP

-321 LSSDYSN
+321 TYLTEDRGSYY
-328 NSHIFEFTDTNTYGG
+328 HTFEFTDTSAYGG
-343 LAWSQAKPNE
+343 LVGHEVNNSY
-353 TADPS
+353 D
-358 ENVTYS
+358 
-364 IYLTSTE
+364 LTVKSSE
-371 ENVNITFYRY
+371 ENVIITFYLY

-387 QQISKEQQIVQTDV
+387 QELGSGQIVEGDNSEYCTFIFEPDPL
-401 PAQIT
+401 PA
-406 ITVPQVETVTERE
+406 VTASDYEFTA
-419 VCAIL
+419 VL
-424 FKVDKPTTI
+424 FKVNKPTII
-433 TIERYIL
+433 TIQ

>member
-169 TSEAPAIELIPVTS
+169 TSEAEAPAIELIPVTS

-199 DTKNSPIFG
+199 DTKNSPIIG
-208 SEQVTS
+208 IEQVT

-238 PIGVVLQAELETD
+238 PIGVVLQAELTN
-251 FKEFKMYMP
+251 EFKKYEMLIP
-260 AKNFYTDDQS
+260 PRTS
-270 YSWNGTLRA
+270 LERSLWSGTLRA
-279 VVTSGNGT
+279 GVTSGNGT
-287 VTIKNVAID
+287 VTIKNPFV
-296 TNAQRG
+296 TNNASG
-302 ENTPTPIYTCYP
+302 NTAAYTCYP

-321 LSSDYSN
+321 TYLTKDYY
-328 NSHIFEFTDTNTYGG
+328 HTFEFTDTSAYGG
-343 LAWSQAKPNE
+343 LVGHVFYNSTNQEVNNNYE
-353 TADPS
+353 L
-358 ENVTYS
+358 NVKS
-364 IYLTSTE
+364 SE
-371 ENVNITFYRY
+371 ENVIITFYLY

-387 QQISKEQQIVQTDV
+387 QELGSGQIVEGDNSEYCTFIFEPDPL
-401 PAQIT
+401 PA
-406 ITVPQVETVTERE
+406 VTASDYEFTA
-419 VCAIL
+419 VL
-424 FKVDKPTTI
+424 FKVNKPTII
-433 TIERYIL
+433 TIQ

>member
-1 MIKKYCLNFLFLIS
+1 MIKKSLFS
-15 VLFVS
+15 VLFAFSILFAS
-20 CNMQN
+20 CNMQD
-25 VSDSGAS
+25 VSDTGTS
-32 LKVALPGKSEKAA
+32 LKIALPRNAEKVAT
-45 VKYTADDIKQYEVVI
+45 KYEASDIVQYEVVI

-91 VFALDESGYTGARGS
+91 VFALDVSGYTGARGS

-169 TSEAPAIELIPVTS
+169 TSEAEAPAIELIPVTS

-199 DTKNSPIFG
+199 DTKNSPISS

-238 PIGVVLQAELETD
+238 PIGVVLQAELTN
-251 FKEFKMYMP
+251 EFKKYEMFIP
-260 AKNFYTDDQS
+260 ARIS
-270 YSWNGTLRA
+270 LERSVWRGTLRA
-279 VVTSGNGT
+279 GVTSGNGT
-287 VTIKNVAID
+287 VTIKNPFV
-296 TNAQRG
+296 TNKASG
-302 ENTPTPIYTCYP
+302 NTAAYTCYP

-321 LSSDYSN
+321 TYLTEDKGSYY
-328 NSHIFEFTDTNTYGG
+328 HTFEFTDTSAYGG
-343 LAWSQAKPNE
+343 LVGHVFYNTYQEVNNIYE
-353 TADPS
+353 L
-358 ENVTYS
+358 NVKS
-364 IYLTSTE
+364 SE
-371 ENVNITFYRY
+371 ENVIITFYLY

-387 QQISKEQQIVQTDV
+387 QELGSGQIVEGDNSEFCTFTFEPDPL
-401 PAQIT
+401 PA
-406 ITVPQVETVTERE
+406 VTASDYEFTA
-419 VCAIL
+419 VL
-424 FKVDKPTTI
+424 FKVNKPTII
-433 TIERYIL
+433 TIQ

>member
-1 MIKKYCLNFLFLIS
+1 MIKKSLFS
-15 VLFVS
+15 VLFAFSILFAS
-20 CNMQN
+20 CNMQD
-25 VSDSGAS
+25 VSDTGSS

-91 VFALDESGYTGARGS
+91 VFALDVSGYTGARGS

-157 NDVDFSVTTENS
+157 NDVDFSVTTENP
-169 TSEAPAIELIPVTS
+169 TSEAEAPAIALIPVTS

-214 SVSFEAKSSV
+214 VSFEAKSSV

-238 PIGVVLQAELETD
+238 PIGVVLQAELTN
-251 FKEFKMYMP
+251 EFKKYEMFIP
-260 AKNFYTDDQS
+260 ARMS
-270 YSWNGTLRA
+270 LERSLWSGTLRA
-279 VVTSGNGT
+279 GVTSGNGT
-287 VTIKNVAID
+287 VTIKNPFV
-296 TNAQRG
+296 TNNASG
-302 ENTPTPIYTCYP
+302 NTAAYTCYP

-321 LSSDYSN
+321 TYLTEDRGSYY
-328 NSHIFEFTDTNTYGG
+328 HTFEFTDTSAYGG
-343 LAWSQAKPNE
+343 LVGHVFYNSTNQEVNNSYE
-353 TADPS
+353 L
-358 ENVTYS
+358 NVKS
-364 IYLTSTE
+364 SE
-371 ENVNITFYRY
+371 ENVIITFYLY

-387 QQISKEQQIVQTDV
+387 QELGSRQIVEGDNSEFSTFTFEPDPI
-401 PAQIT
+401 PA
-406 ITVPQVETVTERE
+406 VTASDYEFTA
-419 VCAIL
+419 VL
-424 FKVDKPTTI
+424 FKVNKPTII
-433 TIERYIL
+433 TIQ

>member
-1 MIKKYCLNFLFLIS
+1 MIKKSLFS
-15 VLFVS
+15 VLFAFSILFAS

-25 VSDSGAS
+25 VSDSGSS

-91 VFALDESGYTGARGS
+91 VFALDVSGYTGARGS

-169 TSEAPAIELIPVTS
+169 TSEAEAPAIELIPVTS

-199 DTKNSPIFG
+199 DTKNSPIIG
-208 SEQVTS
+208 IEQVT

-238 PIGVVLQAELETD
+238 PIGVVLQAELTN
-251 FKEFKMYMP
+251 EFKKYEMLIPTRMSLR
-260 AKNFYTDDQS
+260 QS
-270 YSWNGTLRA
+270 SWSGTLRA
-279 VVTSGNGT
+279 GVTSGNGT
-287 VTIKNVAID
+287 VTIKNPFV
-296 TNAQRG
+296 TNNASG
-302 ENTPTPIYTCYP
+302 NPAAYTCYP

-321 LSSDYSN
+321 TYLTEDRGSYY
-328 NSHIFEFTDTNTYGG
+328 HTFEFTDTSAYGG
-343 LAWSQAKPNE
+343 LVGHVFYN
-353 TADPS
+353 
-358 ENVTYS
+358 
-364 IYLTSTE
+364 STNQDVNNSYVLKVKSSE
-371 ENVNITFYRY
+371 ENVIITFYLY

-387 QQISKEQQIVQTDV
+387 QELGSSQIVEGDNSEYCTFTFEPDPL
-401 PAQIT
+401 PA
-406 ITVPQVETVTERE
+406 VTASDYEFTA
-419 VCAIL
+419 VL
-424 FKVDKPTTI
+424 FKVNKPTII
-433 TIERYIL
+433 TID

>member
-91 VFALDESGYTGARGS
+91 VFALDVSGYTGARGS

-169 TSEAPAIELIPVTS
+169 TSEAEAPAIELIPVTS

-199 DTKNSPIFG
+199 DTKNSPISS

-238 PIGVVLQAELETD
+238 PIGVVLQAELTN
-251 FKEFKMYMP
+251 EFKKYEMLIPTRMSLR
-260 AKNFYTDDQS
+260 QS
-270 YSWNGTLRA
+270 SWSGTLRA
-279 VVTSGNGT
+279 GVTSGNGT
-287 VTIKNVAID
+287 VTIKNPFV
-296 TNAQRG
+296 TNNASG
-302 ENTPTPIYTCYP
+302 NTPAYTCYP

-321 LSSDYSN
+321 TYLTEDRGSYY
-328 NSHIFEFTDTNTYGG
+328 HTFEFTDTSAYGG
-343 LAWSQAKPNE
+343 LVGHVFYNSTNQEFNN
-353 TADPS
+353 S
-358 ENVTYS
+358 YVLNVKS
-364 IYLTSTE
+364 SE
-371 ENVNITFYRY
+371 ENVIITFYLY

-387 QQISKEQQIVQTDV
+387 QELGSGQIVEGDNSEYCTFIFEPDPL
-401 PAQIT
+401 PA
-406 ITVPQVETVTERE
+406 VTASDYEFTA
-419 VCAIL
+419 VL
-424 FKVDKPTTI
+424 FKVNKPTII
-433 TIERYIL
+433 TIQ

>member
-25 VSDSGAS
+25 VSDSGSS

-91 VFALDESGYTGARGS
+91 VFALDVSGYTGAKGS
-106 VSASVKENET
+106 VSATVKENET

-121 TASLLYRSDFFI
+121 SASLLYKSDFFI
-133 SGADGVWLSNHSD
+133 SGEDGAWLSNYSD
-146 YFINSTFKNYR
+146 YFYNSRFKNYK
-157 NDVDFSVTTENS
+157 NDVDFSVSEGTLS
-169 TSEAPAIELIPVTS
+169 TGGTISETS
-183 VRLTN
+183 VTLKN

-208 SEQVTS
+208 SEQVT

-238 PIGVVLQAELETD
+238 PIGVVLQAELTN
-251 FKEFKMYMP
+251 EFKKYEMFIP
-260 AKNFYTDDQS
+260 ARIS
-270 YSWNGTLRA
+270 LERSVWSGTLRA
-279 VVTSGNGT
+279 GVTSGNGT
-287 VTIKNVAID
+287 VTIKNPFV
-296 TNAQRG
+296 TNNASG
-302 ENTPTPIYTCYP
+302 NPAAYTCYP

-321 LSSDYSN
+321 TYLTKDYY
-328 NSHIFEFTDTNTYGG
+328 HTFEFTDTSAYGG
-343 LAWSQAKPNE
+343 LVGHVFYNSTNQEGNN
-353 TADPS
+353 S
-358 ENVTYS
+358 YVLNVKS
-364 IYLTSTE
+364 SE
-371 ENVNITFYRY
+371 ENVIITFYLY

-387 QQISKEQQIVQTDV
+387 QELGSGQIVEGDNSEYCTFIFEPD
-401 PAQIT
+401 P
-406 ITVPQVETVTERE
+406 PVTASDYEFTA
-419 VCAIL
+419 VL
-424 FKVDKPTTI
+424 FKVNKPTII
-433 TIERYIL
+433 TIQ

>member
-1 MIKKYCLNFLFLIS
+1 MIKKSLFS
-15 VLFVS
+15 VLFAFSILFAS
-20 CNMQN
+20 CNMQD
-25 VSDSGAS
+25 VSDTGSS

-91 VFALDESGYTGARGS
+91 VFALDVSGYTGARGS

-157 NDVDFSVTTENS
+157 NDVDFSVTTENP
-169 TSEAPAIELIPVTS
+169 TSEAEAPAIALIPVTS

-214 SVSFEAKSSV
+214 VSFEAKSSV

-238 PIGVVLQAELETD
+238 PIGVVLQAELTN
-251 FKEFKMYMP
+251 EFKKYEMFIP
-260 AKNFYTDDQS
+260 ARMS
-270 YSWNGTLRA
+270 LERSLWSGTLRA
-279 VVTSGNGT
+279 GVTSGNGT
-287 VTIKNVAID
+287 VTIKNPFV
-296 TNAQRG
+296 TNNASG
-302 ENTPTPIYTCYP
+302 NTAAYTCYP

-321 LSSDYSN
+321 TYLTEDRGSYY
-328 NSHIFEFTDTNTYGG
+328 HTFEFTDTSAYGG
-343 LAWSQAKPNE
+343 LVGHVFYNSTNQEVNN
-353 TADPS
+353 S
-358 ENVTYS
+358 YVLNVKS
-364 IYLTSTE
+364 SE
-371 ENVNITFYRY
+371 ENVIITFYLY

-387 QQISKEQQIVQTDV
+387 QELGSGQIVEGDNSEYCTFIFKPDPL
-401 PAQIT
+401 PA
-406 ITVPQVETVTERE
+406 VTASDYEFTA
-419 VCAIL
+419 VL
-424 FKVDKPTTI
+424 FKVNKPTII
-433 TIERYIL
+433 TIQ